1 MTVTLAELK
10 QQLKSQF
17 DLKLICDL
25 GKMSNSPN
33 ALFKALDDVYQ
44 EKYKPNDRIV
54 FYTSH
59 AVPEQLLQHL
69 YETTNFLD
77 ISNFFIVI
85 CGPSDNRQA
94 ILTSCEKFSQD
105 PEPFNFYPVDLVSAT
120 QKLKNSFS
128 LPKTICAI
136 PWTHLEIKSNGNITP
151 CCKTKELILGNIKN
165 TTLEEAFQ
173 TDELKNLRNELLSGN
188 KPSACQN
195 CWKIEEKKL
204 TSIRMHNI
212 KRLKKEFL
220 IRYLDTPQISTLDI
234 KFNNTCNFKCRICG
248 PVSSAL
254 FAQEEHKFRGTQL
267 VVQDNWGESEN
278 FTNQI
283 ITHLPNIKNIDMYG
297 GEPFLVKKFEKVLK
311 LAVNNNHA
319 RNIRLHYN
327 SNGSIWPEQFL
338 PYWHHFKLVDIHFSI
353 DAIGDQFE
361 LQRGGNWYKVEENIL
376 KLKSLGLPNLSISI
390 MPTISIMN
398 VYYIDQVYDWA
409 TKHGFPIFVG
419 YVGDVGDVGMELQYL
434 TREAKELVIKKFQNH
449 PWNEI
454 QNVIKIIQELP
465 DSNGQEFQSKIK
477 WFDWMREESFSKSHS
492 EIAEAMGYVYNRTI

>member
-33 ALFKALDDVYQ
+33 ALFKALSDVYQ
-44 EKYKPNDRIV
+44 ENYEPKDRIV

-434 TREAKELVIKKFQNH
+434 TQEAKELVIKKFQNH

-477 WFDWMREESFSKSHS
+477 WFDWMREESFSKSHP

>member
-1 MTVTLAELK
+1 MTINLAELE

-25 GKMSNSPN
+25 GEMSSSPN
-33 ALFKALDDVYQ
+33 ALFKALSDVYQ
-44 EKYKPNDRIV
+44 ETYEPNDRIV

-59 AVPEQLLQHL
+59 AVQEQLLEHL

-77 ISNFFIVI
+77 ISNCFILI
-85 CGPSDNRQA
+85 CGPLDCKQA
-94 ILTSCEKFSQD
+94 ILTSCESQD
-105 PEPFNFYPVDLVSAT
+105 AEPFNFYPVDLVPAT
-120 QKLKNSFS
+120 QTLENCFS

-136 PWTHLEIKSNGNITP
+136 PWTHLEIKSTGNITP
-151 CCKTKELILGNIKN
+151 CCMTKGLTLGNIN
-165 TTLEEAFQ
+165 HTTLEEAFQ
-173 TDELKNLRNELLSGN
+173 TDELKNLRNELLSGA

-195 CWKIEEKKL
+195 CWKVEEKNL

-234 KFNNTCNFKCRICG
+234 KFNNTCNFKCRICD
-248 PVSSAL
+248 PLSSTL
-254 FAQEEHKFRGTQL
+254 FAQEQHKFRGTQL
-267 VVQDNWGESEN
+267 VVQDNWGENEN

-297 GEPFLVKKFEKVLK
+297 GEPFLVKKFKKVLK

-361 LQRGGNWYKVEENIL
+361 LQRGGNWYEVEENIL

-409 TKHGFPIFVG
+409 TKHGFPIFVSHARG
-419 YVGDVGDVGMELQYL
+419 VGMELQYL

-465 DSNGQEFQSKIK
+465 DSSGQEFQSNTK
-477 WFDWMREESFSKSHS
+477 WFDQVREESFSKSHP
-492 EIAEAMGYVYNRTI
+492 EIAKAMGYVYNRTI

>member
-173 TDELKNLRNELLSGN
+173 TDKLKNLRNELLSGK

-220 IRYLDTPQISTLDI
+220 TRYLDTPQISTLDI

-434 TREAKELVIKKFQNH
+434 TQEAKELVIKKFQNH

>member
-25 GKMSNSPN
+25 GEMSNSPN
-33 ALFKALDDVYQ
+33 ALFKALDDVCQ
-44 EKYKPNDRIV
+44 EKYQPNDRIV

-85 CGPSDNRQA
+85 CSPSDNRQA

-105 PEPFNFYPVDLVSAT
+105 PEPFNFYPVDIVPAT
-120 QKLKNSFS
+120 HTLENCFS

-136 PWTHLEIKSNGNITP
+136 PWTHLEIQSNGNITP

-173 TDELKNLRNELLSGN
+173 TDKLKNLRNELLSGK

-195 CWKIEEKKL
+195 CWKVEEKKL

-220 IRYLDTPQISTLDI
+220 TRYLDTPQISTLDI

-311 LAVNNNHA
+311 LAVNNDHA

-419 YVGDVGDVGMELQYL
+419 YVGDVGMELQYL

-449 PWNEI
+449 PWHEI
-454 QNVIKIIQELP
+454 QNVIKIIHELP

-477 WFDWMREESFSKSHS
+477 WFDWIREESFSKSHS
-492 EIAEAMGYVYNRTI
+492 EIAKAMGYVYNKTI

>member
-434 TREAKELVIKKFQNH
+434 TQEAKELVIKKFQNH

>member
-173 TDELKNLRNELLSGN
+173 TDKLKNLRNELLSGN

-434 TREAKELVIKKFQNH
+434 TQEAKELVIKKFQNH

-477 WFDWMREESFSKSHS
+477 WFDWMREESFSKSHP

>member
-173 TDELKNLRNELLSGN
+173 TDKLKNLRNELLSGN

-434 TREAKELVIKKFQNH
+434 TQEAKELVIKKFQNH
-449 PWNEI
+449 PWHEI

>member
-1 MTVTLAELK
+1 MTMNLAELE

-25 GKMSNSPN
+25 GEMSGSPN
-33 ALFKALDDVYQ
+33 ALFKALNDVYQ
-44 EKYKPNDRIV
+44 KRYEPNDRIV

-77 ISNFFIVI
+77 ISNFFILI
-85 CGPSDNRQA
+85 CGPLDTKQA
-94 ILTSCEKFSQD
+94 ILTCCEKFSQD
-105 PEPFNFYPVDLVSAT
+105 PEPFNFYPVDVVPAT
-120 QKLKNSFS
+120 QKLENCFN

-136 PWTHLEIKSNGNITP
+136 PWTHLEIKSDGDITP
-151 CCKTKELILGNIKN
+151 CCMTTDLILGNINN

-173 TDELKNLRNELLSGN
+173 SKKLKNLRNELLSGAQ
-188 KPSACQN
+188 PSACQN
-195 CWKIEEKKL
+195 CWKVEEKNL

-220 IRYLDTPQISTLDI
+220 TCYLDDPQISTLDI

-248 PVSSAL
+248 PGSSTL
-254 FAQEEHKFRGTQL
+254 FAQEEHEFRGTKL
-267 VVQDNWGESEN
+267 VAQDNWGESEN

-283 ITHLPNIKNIDMYG
+283 ILHLPNIKNIDMYG
-297 GEPFLVKKFEKVLK
+297 GEPFLVKKFKKVLK

-361 LQRGGNWYKVEENIL
+361 LQRGGNWYEVEENIL

-409 TKHGFPIFVG
+409 TKHGFPIFVSHARG
-419 YVGDVGDVGMELQYL
+419 VGMELQYL

-465 DSNGQEFQSKIK
+465 DSSGQEFQSNTK
-477 WFDWMREESFSKSHS
+477 WCDQVREESFSKSHP
-492 EIAEAMGYVYNRTI
+492 EIAKAMGYVYNRTI